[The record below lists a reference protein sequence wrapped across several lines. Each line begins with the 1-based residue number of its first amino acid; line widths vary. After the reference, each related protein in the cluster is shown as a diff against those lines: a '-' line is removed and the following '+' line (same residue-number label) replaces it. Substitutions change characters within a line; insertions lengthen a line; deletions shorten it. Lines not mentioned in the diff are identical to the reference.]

1 MSGFTSLKLE
11 YGRIFGDAWPA
22 WIGGL
27 LVGILNV
34 FEYIYEKPWGITS
47 ATSRWSGWILTVFG
61 IDTPAW
67 LYFQQMK
74 MVEKIP
80 FTYGGDAI
88 NIGVILGAFIA
99 SCLSYEFSI
108 RKARSKGMYLQA
120 FIGGVFMGYGARLC
134 SGCNLGGF
142 LCSIP
147 SLSLSGWIFWIGM
160 AIGAYL
166 GIKII
171 VKMAMRRNEIKVRS
185 PQPGR
190 NGKRQLFLG
199 IIGIFIA
206 IGITLLYLHS
216 DSDVA
221 IFFLFGIG
229 FGVIIQRSRF
239 CFVTCYKD
247 LFVTRDVSL
256 FKAIVIAMLVS
267 TIGFSLIMYHM
278 VPDPSSG
285 ELPPHAKI
293 NNIGPFGIPHLIGGI
308 LFGLGMVLAGGCAS
322 GTLYRMGEGYLIL
335 WVAFFGTLVGY
346 TLLAYS
352 WEWLYPDLLEGTKI
366 WLPQYL
372 GWGWSVFLTIAI
384 LVVVYLGISY
394 WEVAGWD

>member
-1 MSGFTSLKLE
+1 
-11 YGRIFGDAWPA
+11 
-22 WIGGL
+22 
-27 LVGILNV
+27 
-34 FEYIYEKPWGITS
+34 
-47 ATSRWSGWILTVFG
+47 
-61 IDTPAW
+61 
-67 LYFQQMK
+67 
-74 MVEKIP
+74 
-80 FTYGGDAI
+80 
-88 NIGVILGAFIA
+88 
-99 SCLSYEFSI
+99 
-108 RKARSKGMYLQA
+108 
-120 FIGGVFMGYGARLC
+120 
-134 SGCNLGGF
+134 
-142 LCSIP
+142 
-147 SLSLSGWIFWIGM
+147 
-160 AIGAYL
+160 
-166 GIKII
+166 
-171 VKMAMRRNEIKVRS
+171 MAMRRNEIKVRS

-206 IGITLLYLHS
+206 TGITLLYLHS

-278 VPDPSSG
+278 VPD
-285 ELPPHAKI
+285 A
-293 NNIGPFGIPHLIGGI
+293 
-308 LFGLGMVLAGGCAS
+308 
-322 GTLYRMGEGYLIL
+322 
-335 WVAFFGTLVGY
+335 
-346 TLLAYS
+346 LLAYS